1 MIKGTYLLLIT
12 LISGLLAENLCAQ
25 AGNDSEPMT
34 YDESIFII
42 ANYSGVDALTP
53 EKRTLSELLN
63 LEVDGFRFLV
73 QLDENTKELSI
84 KNPDASTTPLIG
96 VLKKINDKLETDTAK
111 ILTLFLDF
119 DFDASLLETPFID
132 AGLNQSIYSYKEDE
146 DWPSIQTMR
155 ESGQRLVVFSMQE
168 PLDGPSW
175 LHYIWSYAIEPVD
188 LSSVEIVHKDI
199 SWDRDPQKR
208 LLFFKGFSSHDILE
222 MHEDVTSYMTQNPY
236 FIELIKNVWRSA
248 GKTPNFI
255 LVDNFETSIVYNI
268 NTLRSFPSVKGLV
281 TSDNG
286 ILNYVNWRG
295 MNNLTSGRFSFILE
309 PGEKI
314 TLSPVSPGYK
324 IRPQSQTIDESF
336 NDKRIHFRASPLH
349 INEDLEAYYDFEKN
363 AKDKSKNR
371 NNGKPRNITYLNDP
385 ENGWIASFNENSI
398 IALPLAKTF
407 GIIDHDFTVSV
418 RLLIPKYLEGITDY
432 CILSSKTVS
441 YQRGLHYVI
450 RNQRPYMG
458 FFNDDL
464 AGTTQIREG
473 EWYHIVW
480 RYDELSN
487 EQAIYVNGVLDA
499 SALGRPS
506 YKGSDSLFIGAYYN
520 SSYSF
525 MGEMDDLSIWS
536 RALSDEEILKLSNK
550 TIHIEPN
557 IRYLLGSS
565 YLVYIVLL
573 ITVLL
578 LAALF
583 LLRGR
588 SGHRKRNKGDQVR
601 EDVMQARPHNNF
613 IGIFGDFRIIDN
625 HGNNIA
631 GQLSPKLKQLFLVLL
646 IFSLKE
652 KNGIS
657 TRELSNILWKGQSLK
672 STKNL
677 RGVTIRNLRKV
688 LETVDRIDIQY
699 QSDNWS
705 LQLGGSVVCDYYVF
719 LKLLENKNI
728 HDYIIFSRFYDLI
741 REGEFLKGESQP
753 WMDEVKGYVGN
764 SIMDVLLQHLQDN
777 SKSLDPGDIL
787 TIADLILVYDP
798 VNEVALSYK
807 MKTLVMQN
815 NHNLARFTYKQ
826 FCQMYQDMYGEAF
839 NRSFEQMIS

>member
-1 MIKGTYLLLIT
+1 MIKGTCLLLIT
-12 LISGLLAENLCAQ
+12 LISGLLAENSLAQ
-25 AGNDSEPMT
+25 AGNEPESRT
-34 YDESIFII
+34 YDETIFII
-42 ANYSGVDALTP
+42 SNYSGVDAFTA
-53 EKRTLSELLN
+53 EKRSLSELLN
-63 LEVDGFRFLV
+63 LQVEGFRFFV
-73 QLDENTKELSI
+73 HMDANTKELSI
-84 KNPDASTTPLIG
+84 KNPDASFTPMSG
-96 VLKKINDKLETDTAK
+96 VLLMIKNTLEKDTSK

-119 DFDASLLETPFID
+119 DFDAVLLEKPFND
-132 AGLNQSIYSYKEDE
+132 AGLKQNIYSYNNAE

-155 ESGQRLVVFSMQE
+155 DMNQRLVVFSMQQHM
-168 PLDGPSW
+168 DGPSW
-175 LHYIWSYAIEPVD
+175 LHYIWSYAIRPVD
-188 LSSVEIVHKDI
+188 LSSVEIVHENI

-208 LLFFKGFSSHDILE
+208 LLFFNGFNSSDVLDMHD
-222 MHEDVTSYMTQNPY
+222 DVTSYMTQNPY

-255 LVDNFETSIVYNI
+255 LIDKFEPSIVINI
-268 NTLRSFPSVKGLV
+268 NTIRRFPSVKGLV
-281 TSDNG
+281 TSDDR

-314 TLSPVSPGYK
+314 TLSPVSPGYR
-324 IRPQSQTIDESF
+324 IRPQSQTIDESLIA
-336 NDKRIHFRASPLH
+336 RSIHFRASPLN
-349 INEDLEAYYDFEKN
+349 INEGLEAYYDFEKN
-363 AKDKSKNR
+363 AKDNSGNR
-371 NNGKPRNITYLNDP
+371 NHGRPRNINYLNDP
-385 ENGWIASFNENSI
+385 ENGWISSFGENSI
-398 IALPLAKTF
+398 IGLPLAKTF
-407 GIIDHDFTVSV
+407 GIMDHDFTVSV
-418 RLLIPKYLEGITDY
+418 RLLIPRYLEGITDY

-480 RYDELSN
+480 RYNEMSN

-520 SSYSF
+520 ASFSF
-525 MGEMDDLSIWS
+525 MGEMDDLCIWS

-557 IRYLLGSS
+557 ITYLLSS
-565 YLVYIVLL
+565 NYLVYLVLP
-573 ITVLL
+573 ISILL
-578 LAALF
+578 LATLF
-583 LLRGR
+583 LLRVR
-588 SGHRKRNKGDQVR
+588 YRQRRKIKEDLKRDTVR
-601 EDVMQARPHNNF
+601 HAKPHPNF
-613 IGIFGDFRIIDN
+613 IGLFGDFMIIDK

-657 TRELSNILWKGQSLK
+657 TRELSSILWKGQSLK

-688 LETVDRIDIQY
+688 LEPVDGIDILY

-705 LQLGGSVVCDYYVF
+705 LKLGGSVVCDYYVF
-719 LKLLENKNI
+719 LKLLENNNI
-728 HDYIIFSRFYDLI
+728 QDYLIFSRFYDLI

-753 WMDEVKGYVGN
+753 WMDEVKGFVGN
-764 SIMDVLLQHLQDN
+764 SIMDVLLQYLQSN
-777 SKSLDPGDIL
+777 SKSLDPGEL
-787 TIADLILVYDP
+787 LSIADLIFIYDP

-815 NHNLARFTYKQ
+815 NHNLARFTYKR
-826 FCQMYQDMYGEAF
+826 FCQLYEEMFGEAF
-839 NRSFEQMIS
+839 NRTFEEMIS